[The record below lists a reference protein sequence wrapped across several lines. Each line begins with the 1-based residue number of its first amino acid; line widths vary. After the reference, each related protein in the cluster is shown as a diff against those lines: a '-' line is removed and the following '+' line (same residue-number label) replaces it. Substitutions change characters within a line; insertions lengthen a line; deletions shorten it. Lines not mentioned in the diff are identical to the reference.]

1 MWNHLPLIF
10 KNTWR
15 NKRRTFLTLAS
26 IAASL
31 CLLGFLLAIANMF
44 YWSESSADQAYRLI
58 VRNKVSLA
66 NPMPISYLPR
76 IKQVP
81 GVEEAMIFQWFGGT
95 YKDAR
100 DPSNFFPRFGLELEK
115 LPKIY
120 PEYKIDPAQ
129 MKALLSDRTGCV
141 VGRKL
146 AKNKG
151 FEIGSKIALVGDIF
165 PVNLDLTVRAIY
177 DSERDNEALYF
188 HFAYL
193 NESLSQR
200 RMDSIGTFVIRMAN
214 PDDATRISSEIDGNF
229 RNSPIQTK
237 TETER
242 AFELSFL
249 SFLGNVKVFLLA
261 ICSAITFTILLVSGN
276 TMAMAVRE
284 RVKEVGILK
293 TIGFTNGKIFSLL
306 LGESMMISFF
316 AGIIGL
322 SLTVLLC
329 GFLRGTPS
337 TFADMSRLATPPWIL
352 FTTLAIALLIG
363 LVSAT
368 IPAWSAARRS
378 IVDAMRVTD

>member
-44 YWSESSADQAYRLI
+44 YFSPSSADQAYRLI
-58 VRNKVSLA
+58 VRNRVSLA
-66 NPMPISYLPR
+66 NPMPAAYQTK

-81 GVEEAMIFQWFGGT
+81 GVDEVMIFQWFGGT

-100 DPSNFFPRFGLELEK
+100 DPSNFFPRFGLELNK

-129 MKALLSDRTGCV
+129 FQALLAERTACV

-151 FEIGSKIALVGDIF
+151 FELGSKITLVGDIF
-165 PVNLDLTVRAIY
+165 PVNLELTVRAIY

-188 HFAYL
+188 HYPYL
-193 NESLSQR
+193 SESLNAGTR
-200 RMDSIGTFVIRMAN
+200 DTIGTYVIRMNN
-214 PDDATRISSEIDGNF
+214 PGDASRISQDVDAMF

-249 SFLGNVKVFLLA
+249 AFLGNVKVFLMA

-306 LGESMMISFF
+306 LGESVMISL
-316 AGIIGL
+316 IGGAL
-322 SLTVLLC
+322 GLGLTVLLC
-329 GFLRGTPS
+329 NWLRTTPS
-337 TFADMSRLATPPWIL
+337 TFADMTRLTTPPWIL
-352 FTTLAIALLIG
+352 AATLSIAVLIG